1 MGSIGPNSEPLATV
15 AAQRTGLRDP
25 TRTPEE
31 ARVTELLFQKGATG
45 LHPACEEASDWLK
58 RKKLGAV
65 ILVEPREPRNGAF
78 HRKYFAL
85 LNLAFDYWR
94 DNAETI
100 EYKGQPV
107 LPDFERFR
115 RDVAILAGFYRP
127 VTNIKGEVRLE
138 AESIS
143 FAAMD
148 EERFEQLYTATV
160 NVLLQR
166 VFNGRVCPKWS
177 EAELR
182 SVADQILEFA
192 A

>member
-1 MGSIGPNSEPLATV
+1 MKEF
-15 AAQRTGLRDP
+15 
-25 TRTPEE
+25 
-31 ARVTELLFQKGATG
+31 LFQKGATG
-45 LHPACEEASDWLK
+45 LIPACEEASEWLRK
-58 RKKLGAV
+58 KKLGAT
-65 ILVEPREPRNGAF
+65 ILVEPREMRNGAF

-85 LNLAFDYWR
+85 LNLAFDYWK
-94 DNAETI
+94 DNAETL
-100 EYKGQPV
+100 EYRGERV

-115 RDVAILAGFYRP
+115 RDVIILAGFYKP

-143 FAAMD
+143 FASMD
-148 EERFEQLYTATV
+148 EERFRQLYSATI

-166 VFNGRVCPKWS
+166 VFNGRVCPKWT

>member
-1 MGSIGPNSEPLATV
+1 M
-15 AAQRTGLRDP
+15 D
-25 TRTPEE
+25 
-31 ARVTELLFQKGATG
+31 LLFQRATTG
-45 LHPACEEASDWLK
+45 LLPACEEAAEWLRK
-58 RKKLGAV
+58 KKLGAT
-65 ILVEPREPRNGAF
+65 ILVEPREIRNGGF

-107 LPDFERFR
+107 LPDFDRFR

-143 FAAMD
+143 FASMS
-148 EERFEQLYTATV
+148 EERFEELYSAKI

-166 VFNGRVCPKWS
+166 VFNGSVCTKWS
-177 EAELR
+177 EEQLR
-182 SVADQILEFA
+182 SVAEQVVSFA